1 MPIKYTTTQWDI
13 RKILLWRS
21 KAKLRIPRH
30 QRGSAWNHDHET
42 SLIDTI
48 YRGLPISSIT
58 LSSVDLSG
66 NNVHFIEDGKQ
77 RLNTLEK
84 FFANKID
91 LDGAYF
97 ISLPKEVQEE
107 FLNYKV
113 PVLIYSNA
121 TEEERIEIFD
131 RLQNGILLSYGE
143 RFHAIRFLSPMVSFA
158 CEVLLNTTAELQPK
172 IEKVWGRRFLQ
183 DESESNVGDG
193 TKRYRVM
200 REAVCIVSGCLWGTK
215 YYSENYDILREKLRK
230 PLSEEQKNKA
240 VRLLSKLIEI
250 YELAIDSIF
259 PNHEIA
265 LKNKKLTDS
274 FWAPKNFSGFIL
286 YSLWDFP
293 TKWDALTTKWVAFLI
308 KYRLRTTLL
317 KEKLLEPSKGMPM
330 DLKHKAGWL
339 AMNDDPTRIL
349 QRADESEEEDDEQ

>member
-13 RKILLWRS
+13 RKILVWRS
-21 KAKLRIPRH
+21 KAKLRIPMH
-30 QRGSAWNHDHET
+30 QRGNAWNREHEI

-91 LDGAYF
+91 LDGAYY

-107 FLNYKV
+107 FLNYKI
-113 PVLIYSNA
+113 PILIYSNA

-143 RFHAIRFLSPMVSFA
+143 RFHSIRFLSPMVSFT
-158 CEVLLNTTAELQPK
+158 CEILLNTTALLQPK
-172 IEKVWGRRFLQ
+172 IEKVWGKRILE
-183 DESESNVGDG
+183 DESGRGDG
-193 TKRYRVM
+193 TKRYKVM
-200 REAVCIVSGCLWGTK
+200 REAVCIVSACLWTTE

-230 PLSEEQKNKA
+230 PLSDEQKNKA
-240 VRLLSKLIEI
+240 IRLLTKLIEI

-259 PNHEIA
+259 PNHEVA
-265 LKNKKLTDS
+265 VKGKKLTDS
-274 FWAPKNFSGFIL
+274 FWAPKNFSGYIL
-286 YSLWDFP
+286 YSLWEFP
-293 TKWDALTTKWVAFLI
+293 SKWDALTAKWVTFLI
-308 KYRLRTTLL
+308 RYRLKTSLL

-330 DLKHKAGWL
+330 DCKHKAGWL
-339 AMNDDPTRIL
+339 AMNDDPVRIL
-349 QRADESEEEDDEQ
+349 QRTDESDESDNDE

>member
-13 RKILLWRS
+13 RKILVWRS

-30 QRGSAWNHDHET
+30 QRGNAWNREHEI

-91 LDGAYF
+91 LDGAYY

-107 FLNYKV
+107 FLKYKI
-113 PVLIYSNA
+113 PILIYSNA

-143 RFHAIRFLSPMVSFA
+143 RFHSIRLLSPMVSFT
-158 CEVLLNTTAELQPK
+158 CEILLNTTALLQPK
-172 IEKVWGRRFLQ
+172 IEKVWGKRILE
-183 DESESNVGDG
+183 DESGRGDG
-193 TKRYRVM
+193 TKRYKVM
-200 REAVCIVSGCLWGTK
+200 REAVCIVSACLWTTE

-230 PLSEEQKNKA
+230 PLSDEQKNKA
-240 VRLLSKLIEI
+240 IRLLTKLIEI

-259 PNHEIA
+259 PNHE
-265 LKNKKLTDS
+265 
-274 FWAPKNFSGFIL
+274 
-286 YSLWDFP
+286 
-293 TKWDALTTKWVAFLI
+293 VAV
-308 KYRLRTTLL
+308 K
-317 KEKLLEPSKGMPM
+317 
-330 DLKHKAGWL
+330 
-339 AMNDDPTRIL
+339 
-349 QRADESEEEDDEQ
+349 